1 VSVTTPVSPPRSIT
15 SKARRSQIIAATVEV
30 IAEVGY
36 AQASFAR
43 IAERAGLSSTRL
55 ISYHFAGKDDL
66 MSAVAEDVISSI
78 GAYMTSRLANVQGSP
93 ARLAAYIEGVVEFIA
108 SNRSAM
114 KALTDIFLAG
124 ALNYDAERD
133 ETVVSPLEAI
143 LREGQA
149 EGDFRDFDPRVIA
162 VVVQRA
168 VDGLPF
174 LLQSRP
180 DLDCAA
186 YARELVTLFDLATR
200 ARPS

>member
-1 VSVTTPVSPPRSIT
+1 VSVTTTAVPPRSVT
-15 SKARRSQIIAATVEV
+15 SRARRSQIIAATVEV

-43 IAERAGLSSTRL
+43 IADRAGLSSTRL
-55 ISYHFAGKDDL
+55 ISYHFAGRDEL
-66 MSAVAEDVISSI
+66 MSSVAEEVISAI
-78 GAYMTSRLANVQGSP
+78 GAYMTSRLADVRSAP
-93 ARLAAYIEGVVEFIA
+93 ARLAGYIEGVVEFIA
-108 SNRSAM
+108 SNRSRM

-143 LREGQA
+143 LRQGQA
-149 EGDFRDFDPRVIA
+149 EGDFRDFDPRVMA

-174 LLQSRP
+174 LLESGP

-186 YARELVTLFDLATR
+186 YANELVTLFDLATR
-200 ARPS
+200 ARPP